1 MKKFIYTKV
10 FLLVALV
17 FNHEM
22 VDAQCK
28 TYLIGTKGDTLNCT
42 DSKGLKQGVWIEKTP
57 ELRGNAGF
65 DEEGMY
71 KDGRKEGTWRRF
83 SLQGDVEYVQQ
94 YRWGLLSGKSVFYNL
109 MGIEREENWY
119 AINPDKQYDTIDVP
133 DLYDMNKTNS
143 VVVKNEGRSIKHGA
157 WKFFDPQTG
166 RVQRTENYF
175 KDSLVDGLAAF
186 GVTNKF
192 ARPARDT
199 TKSKSDI
206 KKPSALLEWE
216 KKNAGKKKVKYQDGS
231 TGM

>member
-1 MKKFIYTKV
+1 MKRFIYTKV
-10 FLLVALV
+10 ILMAALV
-17 FNHEM
+17 FGGKA

-28 TYLIGTKGDTLNCT
+28 TYLIGAKGDTLNCT
-42 DSKGLKQGVWIEKTP
+42 DAKGLKQGIWIEKTP
-57 ELRGNAGF
+57 ELRGNPGF

-83 SLQGDVEYVQQ
+83 SLQGDIEYVQQ

-133 DLYDMNKTNS
+133 DLYDMNKTNA

-199 TKSKSDI
+199 TKPKSEI
-206 KKPSALLEWE
+206 KKPSAVLEWE